1 MAFFDKKQEVI
12 DIKLTQFGKNLLA
25 RGFFKP
31 VYYRFFDD
39 GILYNSECAG
49 FSEEQNSA
57 EERILQAQ
65 RPKTQHL
72 TLSVEEVFD
81 INENL
86 INSGEVKT
94 FMQISRRQDTL
105 VLDKILKYPLESS
118 EINSNEAPRLHLAL
132 HGPKINT
139 ALSTEV
145 VATKGT
151 DLNIPQLNIT
161 SSYTLVKDT
170 KQQVQPDRIPQT
182 LIDAEN
188 YIDLSQSKISFLDK
202 SEIRVKKE
210 DLIIDLQ
217 ELGVDLGLDNF
228 EIEVF
233 EVIDLKGGEKQNIKI
248 ESEEELKKL
257 FDIKTD
263 AMVSEIESMS
273 HDGRKS
279 PRGRK
284 Q

>member
-1 MAFFDKKQEVI
+1 MSFFDKKQEVI

-25 RGFFKP
+25 RGYFKP
-31 VYYRFFDD
+31 AYYRFFDD
-39 GILYNSECAG
+39 DILYNSECAG

-86 INSGEVKT
+86 INSGEAKT
-94 FMQISRRQDTL
+94 FMQISRRQDPL

-118 EINSNEAPRLHLAL
+118 EINSNESPRLQLEL
-132 HGPKINT
+132 HGPKIKT

-145 VATKGT
+145 VTTKGT

-161 SSYTLVKDT
+161 SSYTLVKDI
-170 KQQVQPDRIPQT
+170 KQQVSLDRIPQT

-188 YIDLSQSKISFLDK
+188 YIDLSKSKILFLDK

-210 DLIIDLQ
+210 DLVIDLQ

-248 ESEEELKKL
+248 ESEEELRRL
-257 FDIKTD
+257 FDIKCD

-273 HDGRKS
+273 SDGRKS

-284 Q
+284 